1 MLEIDRAYVAI
12 ALLWAVAGMLL
23 GLYMGIAEDH
33 TLLTVH
39 VAMMLSGFVTL
50 ALYGVLYRL
59 WPAMK
64 KSPLALAQFW
74 ISAISVAV
82 LIIGSYFLVTRG
94 SIPLAAVGSVA
105 MIVGA
110 ALMAWI
116 FIARGREAM

>member
-12 ALLWAVAGMLL
+12 AQLWAVVGMLL

-50 ALYGVLYRL
+50 ALYGMLYRL

-74 ISAISVAV
+74 ISAIGTAG
-82 LIIGSYFLVTRG
+82 LIVGSYFLVTSG
-94 SIPLAAVGSVA
+94 SVPLAAIGSVA
-105 MIVGA
+105 MIIGA
-110 ALMAWI
+110 ALISWM
-116 FIARGREAM
+116 FIAQGREAM

>member
-23 GLYMGIAEDH
+23 GLYMGMAAD
-33 TLLTVH
+33 TKLLTVH

-74 ISAISVAV
+74 ISAIGVAV
-82 LIIGSYFLVTRG
+82 LIIGSYFLVTNG
-94 SIPLAAVGSVA
+94 SIPLAATGSFA

-116 FIARGREAM
+116 FIARGREA

>member
-94 SIPLAAVGSVA
+94 SIPLAAIGSIA

>member
-12 ALLWAVAGMLL
+12 ALLWAVVGMLL

-39 VAMMLSGFVTL
+39 VAMMLSGFVTS

-74 ISAISVAV
+74 ISAIGVAV

-94 SIPLAAVGSVA
+94 SIPLAAVGSLA

-110 ALMAWI
+110 ALMAWL
-116 FIARGREAM
+116 FIAQGREAM